1 MASPSDQ
8 NSLCADKLSRG
19 VMLARQDTI
28 NDASVAHV
36 LIDFASDFSE
46 ALETELNG
54 FANALGIKINAIL
67 DILQEHGLVLDA
79 DNNLGNGRYLLQDK
93 SNNGVL
99 RDTQSDNVADAV
111 TNHDIADVGTELD
124 AASETELQGFLN
136 ALGTKINLILTNL
149 KAHGIMATGT
159 LSKQDSLYCD
169 KNGNP
174 MLTTRQA
181 NIADAVTS
189 HTIVDA
195 DDDDIADA
203 LEAEIEAQYDAL
215 GESINECLDVLEANG
230 LMIAT

>member
-28 NDASVAHV
+28 NDASVAHTV
-36 LIDFASDFSE
+36 SDGSADFSE

-54 FANALGIKINAIL
+54 FCNALGGKINAIL

-79 DNNLGNGRYLLQDK
+79 DNNLGNGRYLLQDV
-93 SNNGVL
+93 SQNGVL
-99 RDTQSDNVADAV
+99 RDTQSTNVANAV
-111 TNHDIADVGTELD
+111 VAHDIADVGTELD
-124 AASETELQGFLN
+124 EANELELEGFLN
-136 ALGTKINLILTNL
+136 ALGTVINLILTNL

-181 NIADAVTS
+181 NIADAETS
-189 HTIVDA
+189 HSITDTNN
-195 DDDDIADA
+195 DIAA
-203 LEAEIEAQYDAL
+203 PLHAEIEAQYDAL